1 MEELSF
7 YDQLTCTVGRS
18 IVCKECLIKDD
29 ELYMLY
35 TFSGEAGIAMG
46 KLNYE

>member
-1 MEELSF
+1 MPLNELRDPCIF
-7 YDQLTCTVGRS
+7 
-18 IVCKECLIKDD
+18 EDD
-29 ELYMLY
+29 GLYMLY